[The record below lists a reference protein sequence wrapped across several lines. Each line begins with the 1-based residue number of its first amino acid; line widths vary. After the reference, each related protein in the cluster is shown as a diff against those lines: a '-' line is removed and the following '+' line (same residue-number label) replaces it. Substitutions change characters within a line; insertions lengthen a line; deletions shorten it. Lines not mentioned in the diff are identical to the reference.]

1 MLIKIILIC
10 YKDTLNNI
18 FQNNEKVISD
28 IITNFNYSF
37 KNFNYFNKLI
47 ISFYLL
53 LILFSNFIFIL
64 IFFFKLKLNHLSTS
78 RRFLCK
84 FLYFK
89 NIDSFIKANLLL
101 HHE

>member
-18 FQNNEKVISD
+18 FQNNEKVVSD

-47 ISFYLL
+47 IV
-53 LILFSNFIFIL
+53 
-64 IFFFKLKLNHLSTS
+64 
-78 RRFLCK
+78 
-84 FLYFK
+84 
-89 NIDSFIKANLLL
+89 
-101 HHE
+101 